1 MSSIS
6 SGSCWR
12 ATTEPAGLHGPGLPG
27 PASQPAGYLVSV
39 IGRATWSRRSAALP
53 GLGDLRAAL
62 ERVRRVLDAFRG
74 HLLLQRR
81 PRLLGQPDLEQ
92 VPGRRRMLAAHHD
105 HVREYLLELPG
116 QLGAAGRRAADHAAQ
131 EPAGPV
137 HAEESDRLLLGAM
150 AGFRGDDARM
160 QFRAERPFGLFAV
173 AARLRDLGGDLLPYL
188 VPEPAGF
195 RRGERLQLQAVLAAQ
210 DRDPH
215 ALVLGH
221 VDLDLQALADWYL
234 EAAEVHPLPSGK
246 ALSGVPGTRCLPA
259 RVIGG
264 CRACP
269 AAAVREVLVV
279 SEIFAVPGSLV
290 SEVIVGEILVLRQ
303 IVGEVLAVLDV
314 KVIQGSV
321 SFESG
326 LSRVLAAAPSE
337 HPARSLP
344 CRSLP
349 AAAGCSLLV
358 AVAGYVV
365 AGCLV
370 AGCLVAGYLVAGC
383 LVAGCLVAGYLVA
396 GFSWLAAWPA
406 VAA

>member
-6 SGSCWR
+6 SGSCWP

-39 IGRATWSRRSAALP
+39 IGRATWSRRSAGLP

-269 AAAVREVLVV
+269 AAAVRDVLVV
-279 SEIFAVPGSLV
+279 SEVFAVPGSLV

-303 IVGEVLAVLDV
+303 IVGGVQAALDV
-314 KVIQGSV
+314 KVIPGSV

-370 AGCLVAGYLVAGC
+370 AGCLVAGCLVAGYLVAGC
-383 LVAGCLVAGYLVA
+383 LVAGCLVAG
-396 GFSWLAAWPA
+396 
-406 VAA
+406 